1 MFLACNQGHTECAQ
15 LLSSFGARRGL
26 WVGPF
31 AGRTAE
37 DTSRV
42 NGHDALA
49 EWLGLSRT
57 RWSPLHHLEVLSCE
71 RTRALLRGGADL
83 HLRPNAGDTSSP
95 LERAQQLAAG
105 NAAASLVV
113 RAAGPWSVA
122 SHDLFPSAD
131 RVRMAM
137 LARSLYHVFLRRMG
151 NGGWQA
157 VDFARY
163 VLSFVLCR

>member
-1 MFLACNQGHTECAQ
+1 MIQH
-15 LLSSFGARRGL
+15 
-26 WVGPF
+26 GPI
-31 AGRTAE
+31 AGMSAE
-37 DTSRV
+37 QTSR
-42 NGHDALA
+42 NADHDTLVQ
-49 EWLGLSRT
+49 WLVLSRE
-57 RWSPLHHLEVLSCE
+57 WSPLHHLEVLSPE
-71 RTRALLRGGADL
+71 RTRALLRDGADL
-83 HLRPNAGDTSSP
+83 HLRPSAGDTSSP
-95 LERAQQLAAG
+95 LERAQQLAAE
-105 NAAASLVV
+105 NVVASLVV

-163 VLSFVLCR
+163 VLSFVVRR